1 MPPSLFIH
9 PQGAWITIDHKEVIV
24 RAYEAVL
31 IFRPESELLAAGREF
46 VTNLFS
52 STGCK
57 VLKEEQMGDR
67 PLAYQIKKAKRGI
80 YVFYELESEPQSI
93 HALDKA
99 LKLRNEILKYLITR
113 KEE

>member
-1 MPPSLFIH
+1 MR
-9 PQGAWITIDHKEVIV
+9 T
-24 RAYEAVL
+24 YEAVL

-46 VTNLFS
+46 AANLLS

-67 PLAYQIKKAKRGI
+67 PLAYPVKKAKRGI
-80 YVFYELESEPQSI
+80 YVFYELESDPQNI
-93 HALDKA
+93 RALDKA
-99 LKLRNEILKYLITR
+99 LKLRSEILKYLITR

>member
-1 MPPSLFIH
+1 
-9 PQGAWITIDHKEVIV
+9 V

-80 YVFYELESEPQSI
+80 YVFYQLESDPQHI